1 MPKMKNEER
10 LLVEAEKLAESP
22 YSEILCYPRPEKH
35 EIAKRIH
42 ELKNLG
48 VKTLEFFGNK
58 NISGIPV
65 LGKGCVG
72 IVVAAYLEDGEKVA
86 LKIRRVDADRADMR
100 HEAEMLK
107 KANSAGVGPKL
118 LGFTDNF
125 LLMQYI
131 DGKLLPEWLDKTK
144 SQSLTKKILR
154 NLLQQCFKLDQI
166 GLDHGELSNAAKHL
180 IISFKNEPYILD
192 FETASDKRK
201 PANLTSLAQYIFV
214 RKPIGEKIAKII
226 GEIDR
231 QKLIATLRSYKRE
244 KTKENFEKLLEIC
257 GLKS

>member
-1 MPKMKNEER
+1 MSKMKNEER
-10 LLVEAEKLAESP
+10 LLVKAEKLIESP
-22 YSEILCYPRPEKH
+22 YSEILCYPRPEKQ
-35 EIAKRIH
+35 EIAQRIR

-48 VKTLEFFGNK
+48 VKTLEFLGDK

-72 IVVAAYLEDGEKVA
+72 VVVVAYLEGGERVA
-86 LKIRRVDADRADMR
+86 LKIRRVDADRASMC

-107 KANSAGVGPKL
+107 KANSVGVGPKL

-131 DGKLLPEWLDKTK
+131 DGKLLPEWLDEPK
-144 SQSLTKKILR
+144 SPSLTKKILR
-154 NLLQQCFKLDQI
+154 NLLQQCFRLDQI
-166 GLDHGELSNAAKHL
+166 GLDHGELSSASKHL

-192 FETASDKRK
+192 FETASDKRR
-201 PANLTSLAQYIFV
+201 PANLTSLVQYIFV
-214 RKPIGEKIAKII
+214 RKPITDKIAKII

-231 QKLIATLRSYKRE
+231 QKLIDALRSYKRE
-244 KTKENFEKLLEIC
+244 KTKENFEKVLKTC
-257 GLKS
+257 SLKS

>member
-72 IVVAAYLEDGEKVA
+72 IVVAAHLENRRKVA
-86 LKIRRVDADRADMR
+86 LKIRRVDADRASMR

-107 KANSAGVGPKL
+107 KANSVGVGPKL
-118 LGFTDNF
+118 LDFTENF

-131 DGKLLPEWLDKTK
+131 DGKLLPEWLNETEN
-144 SQSLTKKILR
+144 QSLVKKILR
-154 NLLQQCFKLDQI
+154 NLLRQCFKLDQI
-166 GLDHGELSNAAKHL
+166 GLDHGELSNASKHL
-180 IISFKNEPYILD
+180 IIDSKNKPYILD
-192 FETASDKRK
+192 FETASDRRK
-201 PANLTSLAQYIFV
+201 PANLTSLAQYLFI
-214 RKPIGEKIAKII
+214 RKPISEKIANII

-231 QKLIATLRSYKRE
+231 QRLVDALRKYKRE
-244 KTKENFEKLLEIC
+244 KTEENFERVLEVC
-257 GLKS
+257 RL